1 MSRLTDIKARIN
13 LLEGGA
19 FQELCD
25 ALLSRKGYEEI
36 HAYGMQAGTMKTTKG
51 NPETYFKSKNGKYI
65 FVAYTTQK
73 DDLFKKAKED
83 IEKCLNFEKT
93 GIQEKDIEEIIFCHT
108 SSNLSAA
115 EKGILF
121 DIYGIDRIADEIY
134 RNYKIL
140 AKDHLGMSI
149 DTNQILEQR
158 DFINRYDTNEMM
170 APLSTKF
177 QFRKDEYEEMMSA
190 LH

>member
-1 MSRLTDIKARIN
+1 MSRLTDIKAKIN
-13 LLEGGA
+13 VLEGGA

-25 ALLSRKGYEEI
+25 ALLARKGYEGI

-51 NPETYFKSKNGKYI
+51 NPDTYFKSKNGKYI

-73 DDLFKKAKED
+73 DNLFEKAKDD
-83 IEKCLNFEKT
+83 IEKCLDPEKT

-108 SSNLSAA
+108 SSNLSAG
-115 EKGILF
+115 EDKKLKDICSQKGILF

-134 RNYKIL
+134 RKYKIL

-149 DTNQILEQR
+149 DTNQILE
-158 DFINRYDTNEMM
+158 
-170 APLSTKF
+170 
-177 QFRKDEYEEMMSA
+177 
-190 LH
+190 